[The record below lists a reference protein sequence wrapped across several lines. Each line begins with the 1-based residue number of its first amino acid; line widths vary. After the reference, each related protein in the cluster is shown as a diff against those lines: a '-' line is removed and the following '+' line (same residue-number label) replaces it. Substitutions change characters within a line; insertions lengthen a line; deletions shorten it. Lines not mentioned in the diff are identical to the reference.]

1 MNNKFDELI
10 EEIRETKSQNI
21 MVCETCWTSELAT
34 NIEGFP
40 LFRRDREQRR
50 VGGVGIYVIN
60 SIKSYQVTE
69 KCLLDDRIEQVL
81 F

>member
-1 MNNKFDELI
+1 
-10 EEIRETKSQNI
+10 
-21 MVCETCWTSELAT
+21 MVCETWWTSESAT
-34 NIEGFP
+34 NIEGFN
-40 LFRRDREQRR
+40 LFRKDREQGRG
-50 VGGVGIYVIN
+50 VGVGIYVIN